1 MQRLECALERL
12 LISVGSEVDPT
23 RRQVEIEEEE
33 ESESPQEETPARKR
47 SAEDN
52 KLVNTMSPQKPITVT
67 QDESPDL
74 EREIIDSYAEEE
86 QQESSQP
93 VEEVIDIV
101 KQITFDPNHPGLI
114 NLSPMQ
120 ISDLE

>member
-52 KLVNTMSPQKPITVT
+52 KLVNTMSP
-67 QDESPDL
+67 
-74 EREIIDSYAEEE
+74 
-86 QQESSQP
+86 
-93 VEEVIDIV
+93 
-101 KQITFDPNHPGLI
+101 
-114 NLSPMQ
+114 
-120 ISDLE
+120 